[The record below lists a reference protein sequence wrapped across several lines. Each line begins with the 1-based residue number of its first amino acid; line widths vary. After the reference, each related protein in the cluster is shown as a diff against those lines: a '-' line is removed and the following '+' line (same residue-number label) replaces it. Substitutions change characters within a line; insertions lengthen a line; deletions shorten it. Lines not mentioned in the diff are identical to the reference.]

1 MLLTVIGASAA
12 ILTMFS
18 FLPQI
23 VKIAKTKSAHDV
35 SIFTLLQL
43 STGVSLWIIY
53 GALRKDAIIIIA
65 NAITLLSLATLLYL
79 YFSYGR
85 KK

>member
-1 MLLTVIGASAA
+1 MPLTIIGSIAA

-23 VKIAKTKSAHDV
+23 AKIIRTKSAADV
-35 SIFTLLQL
+35 SIITLLQL
-43 STGVSLWIIY
+43 SLGVSLWVIY

-65 NAITLLSLATLLYL
+65 NLVTLLSLVTLLYL